1 MKFRAHETFHI
12 RKGWLNKGLYNVIN
26 EPGVFL
32 GDVGNPMDV
41 MGIGSNMVKS
51 LRYWLQAAGLTEEP
65 THGKRNQS
73 LTELGQV
80 IYDNDPFFEEI
91 GSLWLVHYMIA
102 SNEEDATSWYL
113 FFNEF
118 DHTEFTEEDFY
129 SRLRKYVKM
138 IDPEKMPADRA
149 IYEDFRCVMGTYVK
163 RTRSNGDKSDPEDN
177 MECPLT
183 ELGLIDT
190 VSGSAKNKYYRKINP
205 KIESIPELIALAIII
220 KNANEKKEIKIS
232 SILSDK
238 KGLGKTMNLDTI
250 TLINILYKLDNL
262 GYLKV
267 VRTAGLDI
275 IKLSTDMS
283 FIDCVKKY
291 YEELNA

>member
-12 RKGWLNKGLYNVIN
+12 RKGWLYKGLYNVIQ

-32 GDVGNPMDV
+32 GTAGNPMDV

-51 LRYWLQAAGLTEEP
+51 LRYWLQAAGLTSEP
-65 THGKRNQS
+65 NSGRRNQT
-73 LTELGQV
+73 LTELGHI

-91 GSLWLVHYMIA
+91 GSLWIVHYMIV
-102 SNEEDATSWYL
+102 SNKNDATAWYI

-118 DHTEFTEEDFY
+118 EQTEFTEEDYY
-129 SRLRKYVKM
+129 SNVRKYVSM
-138 IDPEKMPADRA
+138 VDPEKMPSDRA
-149 IYEDFRCVMGTYVK
+149 ILEDFRCVTSTYVK
-163 RTRSNGDKSDPEDN
+163 RTRSNGNKSDPEDN
-177 MECPLT
+177 IECPLA

-190 VSGSAKNKYYRKINP
+190 VSGSVKNKYFRKISP
-205 KIESIPELIALAIII
+205 KSDSIPELIALAIIL
-220 KNANEKKEIKIS
+220 KNANGSKEIKFS

-238 KGLGKTMNLDTI
+238 NSLGKTFSLDTI
-250 TLINILYKLDNL
+250 TMMDILYKLDNL

-267 VRTAGLDI
+267 VRTAGLDVVRI
-275 IKLSTDMS
+275 QTDMD
-283 FIDCVKKY
+283 FYGCIRKY